1 MAPDTV
7 SPDPEIERP
16 QGSVVSLFEVGHLIA
31 SGNFSKVYEGTH
43 IFSDK
48 VKVALKCVPKRRVD
62 RYLDIPGHSKPVL
75 AEVALMLR
83 LGEAP
88 SCPNIMELHQWLED
102 ESSFTLIMEYPEPC
116 RTLEDYI
123 LFSGPVSEA
132 QARLFM
138 LQVLQAVKH
147 CHERGVYH
155 GDIRSRNILVTL
167 HSLELKLIDF
177 RCARLISSEGFNS
190 SQYQG
195 SDAYTP
201 PEVLGQSIF
210 HAAAADVW
218 ALAVLL
224 FEIIHRYLPFE
235 SFDAIQHGYVRVD
248 PTLSTACHDLIFHCL
263 SRNPAHRLT
272 LRQLEEHRWMKA

>member
-1 MAPDTV
+1 
-7 SPDPEIERP
+7 
-16 QGSVVSLFEVGHLIA
+16 
-31 SGNFSKVYEGTH
+31 
-43 IFSDK
+43 
-48 VKVALKCVPKRRVD
+48 
-62 RYLDIPGHSKPVL
+62 
-75 AEVALMLR
+75 MLR

-88 SCPNIMELHQWLED
+88 SCPNILELHQWLED

-116 RTLEDYI
+116 RNLEDYI

-177 RCARLISSEGFNS
+177 RCARLISSESFNS

-195 SDAYTP
+195 ESGWWPRDVVLLMVKRTEALKLCVSHRIRCIHPAWGPRPVHIPCRSSRRLGAGSSALWDHSQISALRKLWCHSARLPQDASHLIHRWTHKQ
-201 PEVLGQSIF
+201 LHIMLF
-210 HAAAADVW
+210 WWCLLFMFDVW
-218 ALAVLL
+218 RLTALSEL
-224 FEIIHRYLPFE
+224 FP
-235 SFDAIQHGYVRVD
+235 
-248 PTLSTACHDLIFHCL
+248 ACHDLIFHCL

-272 LRQLEEHRWMKA
+272 LQQLEEHRWMKA

>member
-1 MAPDTV
+1 MLV
-7 SPDPEIERP
+7 SS
-16 QGSVVSLFEVGHLIA
+16 Q
-31 SGNFSKVYEGTH
+31 
-43 IFSDK
+43 
-48 VKVALKCVPKRRVD
+48 
-62 RYLDIPGHSKPVL
+62 PGHSRPVL

-88 SCPNIMELHQWLED
+88 SCPNITELHQWLED

-116 RTLEDYI
+116 RTLEDYV

-177 RCARLISSEGFNS
+177 RCARLISSEGFDS

-195 SDAYTP
+195 ESR
-201 PEVLGQSIF
+201 
-210 HAAAADVW
+210 DV
-218 ALAVLL
+218 VLL
-224 FEIIHRYLPFE
+224 TVTRTEALKLCVSPRIRRIHP
-235 SFDAIQHGYVRVD
+235 S
-248 PTLSTACHDLIFHCL
+248 
-263 SRNPAHRLT
+263 
-272 LRQLEEHRWMKA
+272 